1 MEKRNY
7 WDIKL
12 LRYFTAS
19 SSVVLA
25 YKNQGI
31 IPCKDNEIKE
41 FPFVITWVEKYSK
54 IKTSLKMFLQ
64 AENKYHSI
72 KVKKKKKA
80 HKKIKTI
87 CET

>member
-41 FPFVITWVEKYSK
+41 FPNE
-54 IKTSLKMFLQ
+54 
-64 AENKYHSI
+64 EH
-72 KVKKKKKA
+72 
-80 HKKIKTI
+80 
-87 CET
+87 